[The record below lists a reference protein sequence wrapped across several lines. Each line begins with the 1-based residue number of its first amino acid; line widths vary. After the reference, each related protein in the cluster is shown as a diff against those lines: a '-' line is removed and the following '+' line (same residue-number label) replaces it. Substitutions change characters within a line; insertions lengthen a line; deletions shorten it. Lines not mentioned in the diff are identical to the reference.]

1 MFEIIR
7 QLLENNEK
15 IMTVKPV
22 VTLIEIGK
30 DFLANGNICDRERK
44 RVIVMRTVNGV
55 RWTFLVIKGDSQ
67 DSPDFGGLV

>member
-30 DFLANGNICDRERK
+30 DFLAKGNICDRERK
-44 RVIVMRTVNGV
+44 RVIVMRTSK
-55 RWTFLVIKGDSQ
+55 WS
-67 DSPDFGGLV
+67 